1 MKEDLSKN
9 NSAKSMAKSS
19 GIVAF
24 VQVFQM
30 VFGLIRNKAISLL
43 IGAAGF
49 GVWSLF
55 QTFIQMVSQF
65 SILGLDRSGVREI
78 ARNTDN
84 KKRIE
89 ECIFVFRS
97 IILFL
102 SLVCGII
109 VILLSKYISYKLFN
123 SYDYVWGVRFI
134 SLTIILTGIAQGG
147 YSILNGM
154 RKMRYLAFSQIIG
167 CVVGSIGSVVLIWIG
182 GVKFV
187 PFALTV
193 STLCLAIATS
203 AFVKKIGIRF
213 RKTTKAT
220 FVRYAKQLLYLG
232 MGFTVAGLISTIMTL
247 LSRGYLSSHYDLSA
261 VGIYQASWTI
271 SNLYTGII
279 LSAMGIDFLP
289 RISRVASDNR
299 QMNELINQQI
309 EFGITFA
316 VIGIS
321 TILIFSHI
329 ILQLLYSSEFTVGTS
344 IIRWQI
350 LGVTLRVIAFP
361 FSFAII
367 AKAKPVQ
374 YAITQIVFWTGD
386 YLLLMLFS
394 SFWGFDALGFNYP
407 VAYSAFLL
415 LVYLANKHNNNFTFK
430 RSTLKVIIKQIVFVA
445 VAFLIGN
452 YIGNVFLRYTIGI
465 IVISLQFIVLNRYM
479 KDNLSINFLTY
490 IKNKIRK

>member
-1 MKEDLSKN
+1 
-9 NSAKSMAKSS
+9 MAKSS

-30 VFGLIRNKAISLL
+30 IFGLIRNKAISLL

-55 QTFIQMVSQF
+55 QTFIQMMSQF

-78 ARNTDN
+78 ARNSDD
-84 KKRIE
+84 KEKVE
-89 ECIFVFRS
+89 QCVFVFRT
-97 IILFL
+97 IILVL
-102 SLVCGII
+102 SVLCGIV
-109 VILLSKYISYKLFN
+109 VILFAKAISFKLFN

-134 SLTIILTGIAQGG
+134 SLTIVLTGIAQGG

-154 RKMRYLAFSQIIG
+154 RRMKLLAISQIIG
-167 CVVGSIGSVVLIWIG
+167 CVIGTLGSIILIWIG
-182 GVKFV
+182 GTRFV
-187 PFALTV
+187 PLALTV
-193 STLCLAIATS
+193 STLCLAISTS
-203 AFVKKIGIRF
+203 LFVKKIGIQYK
-213 RKTTKAT
+213 KTSKSV
-220 FVRYAKQLLYLG
+220 FLKYARQLLYLG
-232 MGFTVAGLISTIMTL
+232 LGFTIAGLISTIMTL
-247 LSRGYLSSHYDLSA
+247 LSRGFLSSHYDLSA

-289 RISRVASDNR
+289 RISKVAADNE
-299 QMNELINQQI
+299 QMNKMINQQI

-321 TILIFSHI
+321 TILVFSHV
-329 ILQLLYSSEFTVGTS
+329 ILYLLYSSQFLVGAN

-361 FSFAII
+361 FSFAIM
-367 AKAKPVQ
+367 AKAKPIQ

-394 SFWGFDALGFNYP
+394 SLWGFNALGMNYP
-407 VAYSAFLL
+407 VAYSVFLL
-415 LVYLANKHNNNFTFK
+415 MVYLANKKNNNFSFDH
-430 RSTLKVIIKQIVFVA
+430 STLVIIAKQVVFV
-445 VAFLIGN
+445 VIAFVIGN
-452 YIGNVFLRYTIGI
+452 YISNIYWRYGLGMAI
-465 IVISLQFIVLNRYM
+465 ILAQLYVLNEYM
-479 KDNLSINFLTY
+479 KENLSVNILTF